1 MAAFDRNME
10 KMKTLDANAHRWLE
24 QMPPNTWV
32 RAYFSEFPKCDS
44 CEVFNKYI
52 LDAREMPILSMIVRI
67 KDQLMNRMYNKQQ
80 NVHNKWPGPIC
91 PKIRK
96 KILQNS
102 EWANTCYVSPAG
114 KGVFEVN
121 DRDYHYTVNIYD
133 KAL

>member
-32 RAYFSEFPKCDS
+32 RAYFSEFSKCDLLLNNS

-96 KILQNS
+96 NFSKTQSGPTLVMFLLL
-102 EWANTCYVSPAG
+102 A
-114 KGVFEVN
+114 KVFL
-121 DRDYHYTVNIYD
+121 R
-133 KAL
+133 